1 MKVLCLYNHRE
12 YCMPMVR
19 SASHFDAH
27 GITMTVVRVQSEK
40 DALRELQNEYDVL
53 LWQTPP
59 VYESV
64 INCGLPVILL
74 ERVDG
79 AQLRL
84 SREWLPKVAG
94 VIKSYLFRDREMYNT
109 VNDRAHIAALHDAG
123 IQCKRPLYR
132 EGRPQPQLCAGDL
145 DKLRVGY
152 SGFGG
157 HDIMEP
163 CVSQPVDFAAER
175 PHDVCFIGTVNYE
188 NTEVHT
194 HRHAAIGA
202 AGDWTPGSAIARA
215 GRHTPRAKYYDLIR
229 KSKAVLC
236 PWGWGEA
243 TYRDYEAMA
252 LGAVMIKPECDYVE
266 SWPEIY
272 QWGRTYIFC
281 KPDFSDGRR
290 RIDRVV
296 AGWKD
301 AELALLRRRARQAAV
316 DAWNP
321 ALIAQHM
328 VKQIKSLIC

>member
-19 SASHFDAH
+19 SAPHFDAH
-27 GITMTVVRVQSEK
+27 GITMTVVRGLSEK
-40 DALRELQNEYDVL
+40 VALRELQNEYDVL

-64 INCGLPVILL
+64 IDCGLPVILL

-84 SREWLPKVAG
+84 SREWLPRVAG

-109 VNDRAHIAALHDAG
+109 VTDRAHIAALHDAG

-157 HDIMEP
+157 HDIMKEI
-163 CVSQPVDFAAER
+163 VSQPVDFSAER
-175 PHDVCFIGTVNYE
+175 ELDVSFIGTVDYE
-188 NTEVHT
+188 GTEVET
-194 HRHAAIGA
+194 HRRAALEA
-202 AGDWTPGSAIARA
+202 ARTWHGNYAGVPGR
-215 GRHTPRAKYYDLIR
+215 TVPRADYHKTLR
-229 KSKAVLC
+229 HSKAVLC

-243 TYRDYEAMA
+243 SYRDYEAMA
-252 LGAVMIKPECDYVE
+252 LGAVMIKPDSGYVE
-266 SWPEIY
+266 SWSEIY
-272 QWGRTYIFC
+272 LPSRKCIMCG
-281 KPDFSDGRR
+281 PDFADAHQWIRFVVDG
-290 RIDRVV
+290 
-296 AGWKD
+296 WQ
-301 AELALLRRRARQAAV
+301 ELEPLRRRARQAAV

-321 ALIAQHM
+321 VLIAQHM
-328 VKQIKSLIC
+328 AKQIRSLL